1 MSRIRFK
8 GGAWTNSEDEV
19 LRASLTVYGLQ
30 NWERVASMLVRKT
43 AAQCRE
49 RWENYLDPRL
59 HIREAWTAEEEEQ
72 LVQLQSLFTNQWN
85 LIARELRHRTGMNRP
100 AWLCEEHYHTLLDAL
115 EYERQQKEGGNNKR
129 NESLTLEDFL
139 AERRRHRAYHQG
151 HETRASKADAVNSDV
166 FEKEMVEFAVSRL
179 ANQDGKKG
187 LRKER
192 KKQLQHTSFLAKL
205 QSNREAIESGTLS
218 AKAKKRM
225 ERAMLEDR
233 AGPSDTRLQDEI
245 LEDDDVG
252 SSGGS
257 DVGNDESKR
266 GQKGVFRP
274 IDLGADK
281 QEAGIQA
288 KHRELV
294 KNLSADM
301 TRLQQEATV
310 SEGINV
316 ELLRLASGTSGSANR
331 QVEDKKK
338 APPITS
344 KSSAAPGASPATADL
359 DHLFASLPEAI
370 LPEQESVV
378 GARASVDD
386 LFGTLPEPLLGGR
399 VSRDKFD
406 VAVATPED
414 YEAEEEEEAEVS
426 YTVSLSEPSQAP
438 LTALNFST
446 EEGRSWLREAKRRVL
461 VESESVFLNRKRV
474 RHHMSSPTEKTQLMM
489 TTKNGEEE
497 KGHLEE
503 ERKKKEEKDD
513 DKDESTWCI
522 VRALVEQ
529 QLPATARD
537 LLESKVV
544 PDGFLAKK
552 AKREKEDSSA
562 RYNNTQEYVK
572 ERGGN
577 EEEKDTTIELAA
589 CVAAVQREDSADFW
603 KDVGATEATVQLEEL
618 VHHQREQVAANTA
631 KDTEAYQH
639 LERMVRICF
648 AGSRKELRGEDI
660 INRVCVY
667 WGWRLEEA
675 QRRLAFYSAIREV
688 ERQEMQR
695 RINDATCRLTEIE
708 QKERTLQ
715 ERYRSMRLAE

>member
-386 LFGTLPEPLLGGR
+386 LFGTLPEPLLGER

-414 YEAEEEEEAEVS
+414 YEAEEVEEAEVS
-426 YTVSLSEPSQAP
+426 YTVSPTEPSQAP
-438 LTALNFST
+438 LTAMNFST

-474 RHHMSSPTEKTQLMM
+474 RHYMSSPTEKTQLMM

-497 KGHLEE
+497 KGHLEK
-503 ERKKKEEKDD
+503 ERKGKEEKDD
-513 DKDESTWCI
+513 DNDESTWCI

-537 LLESKVV
+537 LLEAKAV

-552 AKREKEDSSA
+552 AKREKDSSA

-572 ERGGN
+572 EKGGN

-589 CVAAVQREDSADFW
+589 CVAAVQDEESADFW

-631 KDTEAYQH
+631 NDTEAYQH

-695 RINDATCRLTEIE
+695 RINDATSRLTEIE